1 MRNWVKIS
9 LLWSCCQLAIAQDMI
24 SVFPMGKYD
33 QNVANWIKSSD
44 ADYDQPLVS
53 KAYQQQ
59 RYADFFQR
67 YYASDDNAL
76 SPWSSGYVNSQLV
89 QSESMNIL
97 LRESQIIASFTN
109 NHQTN
114 SKKVAYGENYRPY
127 DLKWFAKITANM
139 NLADQTNL
147 NYSSL
152 QRAIAVDNLLI
163 RTLPTMDPLFYH
175 SKIAGEGYP
184 FDNLQET
191 AVFVGMPLYVI
202 KQSLDKEWSL
212 VIASD
217 DIGWVKTSGLAK
229 VDDKFIQAWQQ
240 TAKSGT
246 IAITQQN
253 SLLDK
258 SGEFRAMAYN
268 GTSLPLVKQTESNYE
283 VLLPVA
289 NLQRKAEI
297 MHVLL
302 NKSAAAIMPLAL
314 TPHNIADV
322 MKSQIGKP
330 YGWGSMFFD
339 YDCSAEMKALFTPFA
354 IYLPRNSSDQ
364 SSAGK
369 VVNLDKLT
377 TSARKQYLLE
387 NGHKFL
393 TLVQIPGHILLY
405 LGNYANP
412 NSTKHETIALSY
424 QNIWGLRT
432 RENDTRAVVGGAVI
446 FPLLEQYPE
455 NPAFVSFYDQQV
467 RSKFR
472 LVYLDESG
480 VTSQ

>member
-1 MRNWVKIS
+1 MRNWCKLG
-9 LLWSCCQLAIAQDMI
+9 LLWTCCQLAIAQDVI
-24 SVFPMGKYD
+24 SVFPMKNYD
-33 QNVANWIKSSD
+33 QNVANWIKPSS
-44 ADYDQPLVS
+44 ADYDTPLVS
-53 KAYQQQ
+53 KEYQQQ
-59 RYADFFQR
+59 RYVEFYQR
-67 YYASDDNAL
+67 YYASDDSAL
-76 SPWSSGYVNSQLV
+76 SPWGSNYVNAALV
-89 QSESMNIL
+89 QSESTNIIL
-97 LRESQIIASFTN
+97 QESQVIASFIK

-114 SKKVAYGENYRPY
+114 PKKIAYGENYRPY
-127 DLKWFAKITANM
+127 DLKWFTKIAANM
-139 NLADQTNL
+139 SLNDRVNL
-147 NYSSL
+147 NYSL
-152 QRAIAVDNLLI
+152 IQRAIAVDNLLM
-163 RTLPTMDPLFYH
+163 RTLPTMDPLFYN

-191 AVFVGMPLYVI
+191 AVFIGMPLYVI
-202 KQSLDKEWSL
+202 KQSADKEWSL

-229 VDDKFIQAWQQ
+229 VDDKFIQAWQSA
-240 TAKSGT
+240 AKTGVV
-246 IAITQQN
+246 AITQQN

-258 SGEFRAMAYN
+258 SGEFRAIAYN
-268 GTSLPLVKQTESNYE
+268 GTSLPLVKQNESNYE

-297 MHVLL
+297 MPVVL
-302 NKSAAAIMPLAL
+302 NKSMAAVMPLAL
-314 TPHNIADV
+314 TPHNVANI

-330 YGWGSMFFD
+330 YGWGGMFFD

-369 VVNLDKLT
+369 TINLDKLT
-377 TSARKQYLLE
+377 TQEREEYLI
-387 NGHKFL
+387 NHGHKFL

-405 LGNYANP
+405 IGNYTNP
-412 NSTKHETIALSY
+412 NSAKHETVALSY

-446 FPLLEQYPE
+446 FPLLPTYPE
-455 NPAFVSFYDQQV
+455 NSDFLSFYDQQA
-467 RSKFR
+467 RTKFR

-480 VTSQ
+480 LSGQ